1 MTIFGSTKH
10 HRRSLGVAGLVLTAL
25 VGFAPAAGAAKPSAP
40 KPTGGSG
47 SSLSLVLLDSTDGLA
62 HYGQHITWKV
72 STTATAEP
80 YVSVQCTQAG
90 AVVYSAFAGYFASYM
105 WPSTQTMPLFS
116 GAWTGGAADC
126 SARLYSSSS
135 TGKTT
140 TLATT
145 SFHVYA

>member
-1 MTIFGSTKH
+1 MTILGSPKH
-10 HRRSLGVAGLVLTAL
+10 HRRTLGVAGLVLTAL
-25 VGFAPAAGAAKPSAP
+25 VAFAPAAGAAKSSAP

-62 HYGQHITWKV
+62 HYGQHITWNV
-72 STTATAEP
+72 STTATTQP
-80 YVSVQCTQAG
+80 FVSVQCSHAG
-90 AVVYSAFAGYFASYM
+90 TVVYSTYTGYFADFA
-105 WPSTQTMPLFS
+105 WPWTQTMTLS
-116 GAWTGGAADC
+116 SNAWTGGAADC

-145 SFHVYA
+145 TFHGYA

>member
-10 HRRSLGVAGLVLTAL
+10 HRRTLGVAGLVLTAL

-62 HYGQHITWKV
+62 HFGQHITWNV
-72 STTATAEP
+72 STTATTQP
-80 YVSVQCTQAG
+80 FVSMQCTQAG
-90 AVVYSAFAGYFASYM
+90 TVVYLASAGYFPGYA
-105 WPSTQTMPLFS
+105 WPWEQTMLLAS

-145 SFHVYA
+145 SFHAYA